1 MFFFQAYETLARLES
16 QNESKEIN
24 SKYVDYHFEAS
35 EYEKKL
41 IQVKNLTLIF
51 FYFED
56 FCLLM
61 KYKF

>member
-56 FCLLM
+56 FC
-61 KYKF
+61 

>member
-41 IQVKNLTLIF
+41 IQVENLTLTFFNSRIF
-51 FYFED
+51 VH
-56 FCLLM
+56 
-61 KYKF
+61 